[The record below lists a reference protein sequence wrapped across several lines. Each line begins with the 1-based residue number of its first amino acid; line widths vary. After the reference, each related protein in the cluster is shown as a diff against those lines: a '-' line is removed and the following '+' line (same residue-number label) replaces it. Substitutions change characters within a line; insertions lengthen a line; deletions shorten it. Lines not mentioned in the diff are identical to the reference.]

1 MFTNSCK
8 PSLNIVLAIPN
19 IVKHHFHV
27 WPRPASGA
35 RHGEQQQL
43 AGRGTCS
50 FHQIN
55 GLKLEII
62 SRIRLDVVLIK
73 PFISPYF
80 HLAPGTFLQNQL
92 CGWKWNSL
100 CRFHVVCFEPSKGV
114 VLKQL
119 LFPAKEQNKEE
130 FTLQIYYHCCKSVR
144 WIKLEASLGCCRTWS
159 RQYCLVR
166 PAAHSARWLD
176 ANG

>member
-1 MFTNSCK
+1 MLNNVPMIVTSLSECLLMTNGWYLQTK
-8 PSLNIVLAIPN
+8 HSLNIILAIPN
-19 IVKHHFHV
+19 TVKHHFHL
-27 WPRPASGA
+27 WIPWRRPASGA
-35 RHGEQQQL
+35 RCGEQQQL

-100 CRFHVVCFEPSKGV
+100 CRFNVVCFEPSKGV

-130 FTLQIYYHCCKSVR
+130 FTLQIYIDYHHTIAKM
-144 WIKLEASLGCCRTWS
+144 LG
-159 RQYCLVR
+159 
-166 PAAHSARWLD
+166 
-176 ANG
+176 G